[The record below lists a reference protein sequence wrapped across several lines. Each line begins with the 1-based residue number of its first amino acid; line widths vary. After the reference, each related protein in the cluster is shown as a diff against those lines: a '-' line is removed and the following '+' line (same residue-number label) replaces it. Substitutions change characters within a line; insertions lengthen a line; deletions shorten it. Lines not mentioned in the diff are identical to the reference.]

1 MVTAYNKRIAI
12 IFLLLLWLYLS
23 NAANCQPGNAIRI
36 PVNEDIYIATEDTE
50 LFANIRGKDSK
61 SPILL
66 YLHGGPGS
74 PLGVPIL
81 KAYAGPQLE
90 NHFLV
95 VYLHQRGI
103 MKSKRVSD
111 SKHRIPNYVK
121 DVHYVVNFLKK
132 KFNNRDIYLMGHS
145 WGGLLS
151 YLYLIEYQDDI
162 QKIITICTPLDV
174 ELSIKER
181 INMMLIWA
189 KDTNNAEAIEE
200 LNDLQDKSLS
210 DIEEKSEIL
219 EKWMT
224 RAYGGWSRN
233 LSVKRIDAAVD
244 YEDRFPLWLKEQKH
258 IEELM
263 IQELLGV
270 NLMSSIHSLSIPL
283 LSIAGAEDTSTP
295 WYVVKY
301 GVDKYKGEKTFVLF
315 ENSHHMVFMD
325 EEDLFV
331 EIVLKFLINK

>member
-1 MVTAYNKRIAI
+1 MVSAYIKRIAI
-12 IFLLLLWLYLS
+12 IFLVLLWFVSS
-23 NAANCQPGNAIRI
+23 NAGTCQPGRTSQV
-36 PVNEDIYIATEDTE
+36 PVNDEVYIATGDTE
-50 LFANIRGKDSK
+50 LFANIRGKDSA

-81 KAYAGPQLE
+81 KAYSGPQLE

-200 LNDLQDKSLS
+200 LSDLQDKSLS
-210 DIEEKSEIL
+210 DIEKKSEIL

-233 LSVKRIDAAVD
+233 LSVKRIDTAVD

-258 IEELM
+258 IEELL
-263 IQELLGV
+263 IDEILGI
-270 NLMSSIHSLSIPL
+270 NLINDVKNIAIPML
-283 LSIAGAEDTSTP
+283 CIAGIEDTSIP
-295 WYVVKY
+295 WTVVKNGFDHY
-301 GVDKYKGEKTFVLF
+301 GGEKIFVLF
-315 ENSHHMVFMD
+315 EKSHHMVFID
-325 EEDLFV
+325 EEELFV
-331 EIVLKFLINK
+331 GTVLNFLKPK

>member
-1 MVTAYNKRIAI
+1 MVTVYNKRIAI
-12 IFLLLLWLYLS
+12 IFLLLLCLSLS
-23 NAANCQPGNAIRI
+23 NAGTCQPGDSNQI
-36 PVNEDIYIATEDTE
+36 PLDEEIYIATEDTE
-50 LFANIRGKDSK
+50 LFANIRGEDNT

-103 MKSKRVSD
+103 MKSKRVPD
-111 SKHRIPNYVK
+111 SKHSISNYIK
-121 DVHYVVNFLKK
+121 DVHYVVNFLKE

-151 YLYLIEYQDDI
+151 YLYLMEYRNEI
-162 QKIITICTPLDV
+162 KKLITICTPLDV

-181 INMMLIWA
+181 VNMMLIWA
-189 KDTNNAEAIEE
+189 KEINNKEAIEE
-200 LNDLQDKSLS
+200 LSGLQDKSLD

-233 LSVKRIDAAVD
+233 LSIKRIDDAVD
-244 YEDRFPLWLKEQKH
+244 YEDRFPLWLNEQKH

-263 IQELLGV
+263 IPELLGI
-270 NLMSSIHSLSIPL
+270 NLMGSINSLSTPL

-295 WYVVKY
+295 WYLVKY
-301 GVDKYKGEKTFVLF
+301 GFDRYKGEKTFVLF

>member
-1 MVTAYNKRIAI
+1 
-12 IFLLLLWLYLS
+12 
-23 NAANCQPGNAIRI
+23 
-36 PVNEDIYIATEDTE
+36 
-50 LFANIRGKDSK
+50 LFANIRGEDNS

-103 MKSKRVSD
+103 MKSKRVPD
-111 SKHRIPNYVK
+111 SKHSISNYVK
-121 DVHYVVNFLKK
+121 DVHYVVNFLKE

-151 YLYLIEYQDDI
+151 YLYLMEYRNEI
-162 QKIITICTPLDV
+162 KKLITICTPLDV

-181 INMMLIWA
+181 VNMMLIWA
-189 KDTNNAEAIEE
+189 KETNNKEAIEE
-200 LNDLQDKSLS
+200 LNGLQDKSLN

-233 LSVKRIDAAVD
+233 LSINRIDDAVD
-244 YEDRFPLWLKEQKH
+244 YEDRFPLWLNEQKH

-263 IQELLGV
+263 IPELLGV
-270 NLMSSIHSLSIPL
+270 NLMGSINSLSTPL

-301 GVDKYKGEKTFVLF
+301 GVDRYKGEKTFVLF